1 MLAGVVGRVAGL
13 LGFATGEGL
22 KSAGDSIMVQTL
34 DYYTAR
40 ITYRR
45 GWYTNVASDTIIIPL
60 IIPSLY
66 GRDSPTE
73 LEITRI
79 CLDNICTNPSLKAY
93 VQPDSSYSYS
103 SKTVHAFLKNWM
115 FRGQVSSTVAY
126 EISLR

>member
-22 KSAGDSIMVQTL
+22 KSAGDSVKAQVL

-45 GWYTNVASDTIIIPL
+45 GWYANVASDTIIIPL
-60 IIPSLY
+60 IIPSLS

-79 CLDNICTNPSLKAY
+79 CLDGICSTPGLKAY
-93 VQPDSSYSYS
+93 VQPDTGYWSL
-103 SKTVHAFLKNWM
+103 VVAPVKNWM
-115 FRGQVSSTVAY
+115 FRAQVDSIIAY
-126 EISLR
+126 ATSMR

>member
-1 MLAGVVGRVAGL
+1 VAETAATARLRLSRVARSGASS
-13 LGFATGEGL
+13 GV
-22 KSAGDSIMVQTL
+22 GDSVMVQTL

-60 IIPSLY
+60 VIPSLY

-79 CLDNICTNPSLKAY
+79 CLDNVCTNPNLKAY
-93 VQPDSSYSYS
+93 VQPYRGYGV
-103 SKTVHAFLKNWM
+103 TTQAFLKNWM
-115 FRGQVSSTVAY
+115 FRAQVDSIIAY
-126 EISLR
+126 ETSMR